1 MTPPD
6 DISQLREDYTGGSL
20 RRKDLDPNPFAQFQ
34 LWFDQ
39 ARELQVIEPNAMT
52 LATVDSQRQPWQRSV
67 LLKAFDERGFVF
79 FTNFESRKAQ
89 QIAGNSS
96 VSLLFPWFSIQ
107 RQVAITGEATKIS
120 SAESLKY
127 FVTRPLGSR
136 IGAWASKQSSVIT
149 SRSLLEAKLDEM
161 KRKFKSGD
169 VPLPSFWG
177 GYRVEPETIEF
188 WQGGGNRVHDRFL
201 YSKSSDKNWTIDR
214 LSP

>member
-89 QIAGNSS
+89 QIAGNSN

>member
-1 MTPPD
+1 MSE
-6 DISQLREDYTGGSL
+6 DISQLREDYTGHSL
-20 RRKDLDPNPFAQFQ
+20 RRKDLDPDPIAQFRLWFAQAQ
-34 LWFDQ
+34 
-39 ARELQVIEPNAMT
+39 ELQVVEPNAMT
-52 LATVDSQRQPWQRSV
+52 LATVDESGQPWQRSV
-67 LLKAFDERGFVF
+67 LLKAYDQKGFIF

-89 QIAGNSS
+89 HIAGSAQ
-96 VSLLFPWFSIQ
+96 VSLHFPWVSIH
-107 RQVAITGEATKIS
+107 RQVSITGKAEKIS

-127 FVTRPLGSR
+127 FISRPFGSR

-177 GYRVEPETIEF
+177 GYRVRPETLEF

-201 YSKSSDKNWTIDR
+201 YSKNVDTAWTIDR